1 MIRSLL
7 RTGRV
12 LALVAAATLATLP
25 LGASPQAPAAKPAAG
40 HAASSKP
47 ATTPAAEL
55 VDINSASTEQ
65 LMALP
70 GIGDAY
76 AKKIVAGRPYK
87 SKSEL
92 VTRKTIPRATYAKI
106 RDLVIAKQK

>member
-12 LALVAAATLATLP
+12 LAVAAATLAALP
-25 LGASPQAPAAKPAAG
+25 LAASAQSPAAKRAAP
-40 HAASSKP
+40 HTASPKP

-55 VDINSASTEQ
+55 VDINSASVEQ
-65 LMALP
+65 IMALP
-70 GIGDAY
+70 AIGDAY

-87 SKSEL
+87 SKSDL
-92 VTRKTIPRATYAKI
+92 VARKIVPRATYSKI